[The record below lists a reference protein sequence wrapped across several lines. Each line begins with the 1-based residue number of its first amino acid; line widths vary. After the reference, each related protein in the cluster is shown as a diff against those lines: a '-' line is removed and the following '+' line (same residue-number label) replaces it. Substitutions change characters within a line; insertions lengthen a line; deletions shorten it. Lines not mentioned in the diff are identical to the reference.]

1 MKNEMT
7 SADLESR
14 IKEAHTTISKTFG
27 KNGNGA
33 ESGRVVTTAT
43 TLVGAV
49 LRQMPE
55 LDLVSAPDHIALAEN
70 IAQSFASGGKL
81 KIFAPSCPDYKHDGS
96 TYTFGELGNGVSLLG
111 LYQIEFAEKLLQLL
125 DVHGVPYDYIVLTA
139 DIEVEDDA
147 MLAKNRVTKMEAI
160 EKVKGTIKETGEYAS
175 GLLMPQNGSTVRS
188 VGFLQEFNG
197 FPESQRRYEV
207 LIGQL
212 QTSSAAFRKGLE
224 HLHEG
229 RLGLYSRLFPGA
241 NQAEL
246 HNLMPRTIRTM
257 AQYATLGQL
266 AREQN
271 AVITSHRTLNI
282 PAYNNPK
289 LFLGR
294 PEDYRRVPVFNFDRG
309 IY

>member
-7 SADLESR
+7 AADLESR
-14 IKEAHTTISKTFG
+14 IKEARATASKTFG
-27 KNGNGA
+27 KNGRSA
-33 ESGRVVTTAT
+33 ESGYAVSTTTA
-43 TLVGAV
+43 LVGAV
-49 LRQMPE
+49 LRQIPE
-55 LDLVSAPDHIALAEN
+55 LGLVSAPDHVALAGN
-70 IAQSFASGGKL
+70 IAQCIISGCKL

-111 LYQIEFAEKLLQLL
+111 LYQIEFAEKLLPLL
-125 DVHGVPYDYIVLTA
+125 DIYGIPYDYVVLTA

-147 MLAKNRVTKMEAI
+147 MLATNGVTRAEAI

-175 GLLMPQNGSTVRS
+175 GLLTPQNSGTIRS
-188 VGFLQEFNG
+188 VGFLDEFKEFQEL
-197 FPESQRRYEV
+197 QRKYEA
-207 LIGQL
+207 LIRQL
-212 QTSSAAFRKGLE
+212 QSSSSAFRKGLE

-229 RLGLYSRLFPGA
+229 RGGLYARLFPNA
-241 NQAEL
+241 KPEEL
-246 HNLMPRTIRTM
+246 FNMMARTVRTM
-257 AQYATLGQL
+257 AQYAVLGQL

-282 PAYNNPK
+282 PAYNYPK

-294 PEDYRRVPVFNFDRG
+294 PDDYRRVPVFNFDRR